1 MLGTRGHVLGDQG
14 DSFWATL
21 LANIADGECTPFLG
35 PGVTSELLPT
45 SNELGQLLS
54 EEFHYPFAN
63 VSDLPRVAQFIG
75 VTDNRRLRRR
85 LQQRMVEGFKRRM
98 GLKPDAQ
105 DGQVALSTLAAGAN
119 WGMESGRAIEG
130 EIHGILASLRLPIYV
145 TTNCDN
151 FLKLALEQ
159 QLGKPVRCMAVDWR
173 KPLQQDAARPH
184 FDFDPPATADNPVVV
199 QLFGSDADLLSMVV
213 TEDDYLD
220 YLARIARDYEYLL
233 PTSVHAA
240 LASTTLLFL
249 GYRLEDLDLKII
261 LRGLLPKLDLE
272 RWGMLHV
279 AVQIED
285 TPEDPA
291 SQRDM
296 VQYLERYF
304 SRSKI
309 DVYWGSTQQF
319 VADLHT
325 RWQEYEGA
333 MQQRA

>member
-1 MLGTRGHVLGDQG
+1 
-14 DSFWATL
+14 
-21 LANIADGECTPFLG
+21 
-35 PGVTSELLPT
+35 
-45 SNELGQLLS
+45 
-54 EEFHYPFAN
+54 
-63 VSDLPRVAQFIG
+63 
-75 VTDNRRLRRR
+75 
-85 LQQRMVEGFKRRM
+85 M
-98 GLKPDAQ
+98 GLPSNGQAKDASLSA
-105 DGQVALSTLAAGAN
+105 VAAAAN
-119 WGMESGRAIEG
+119 WGAESSRQIEG
-130 EIHGILASLRLPIYV
+130 EIHGVLADLHLPLYI

-151 FLKLALEQ
+151 FVKLALEQ
-159 QLGKPVRCMAVDWR
+159 RLQKPVRSCVVDWR
-173 KPLQQDAARPH
+173 KPLQPDAARPH
-184 FDFDPPATADNPVVV
+184 FDFDPPATADDPVVL
-199 QLFGSDADLLSMVV
+199 QLFGSDADLLSLVV

-220 YLARIARDYEYLL
+220 YLARIARDFEYLL

-291 SQRDM
+291 KQREM

-304 SRSKI
+304 SRSRI

-319 VADLHT
+319 VADLHV
-325 RWQEYEGA
+325 RWQEYMDAGGPEGVTHGRDSGA
-333 MQQRA
+333 GRQQVQPVCGAARV